1 MALRLEIN
9 RLFKK
14 QTHLLHLLYRN
25 NIFNLYDK
33 VQYNSFKI
41 DSKSYVGKGA
51 SKESCFIL
59 KHLMENKD
67 FKDIKVYKNR
77 IEGKDHYFMKFKDQ
91 IIDPTYRQFFINEHI
106 LSNNCMY
113 RHILFINLNPFM
125 VHNIE
130 KTDLMVNN
138 LSNAQE
144 FFYNNPFAITE
155 KLKKNWDLNDEVTDQ
170 FNLTELVNS
179 EQNDKTQMDYFVNYV
194 RKINNVL

>member
-14 QTHLLHLLYRN
+14 QTHLLHLLYDN
-25 NIFNLYDK
+25 DIFNLYDK
-33 VQYNSFKI
+33 VQYNRFKF
-41 DSKSYVGKGA
+41 DSKSYVGKTA
-51 SKESCFIL
+51 SKEACFIL
-59 KHLMENKD
+59 KHLMENDNLKNV
-67 FKDIKVYKNR
+67 KVYRNKINY
-77 IEGKDHYFMKFKDQ
+77 KDHYFMKYEDQ

-125 VHNIE
+125 VHDIE

-155 KLKKNWDLNDEVTDQ
+155 KLRRNWDLDNEVTNE

-179 EQNDKTQMDYFVNYV
+179 EEKDETEMDYFVNYV